1 MNGPTRPA
9 PFVLVSSGHGTMI
22 ANVNDYRPAT
32 TTEPSIYGV
41 GSQLFL
47 RSVFDPDEITLT
59 LHLLSLRREHFG
71 PGVIALDCGA
81 NIGVHTIEWAR
92 HMTGWG
98 EVTAFEAQERIYYA
112 LCGNIAINNCFNASA
127 MHAAIGGEVGEI
139 LVPSLD
145 YSAPASFGSLE
156 LRPSEQNEAIGQP
169 VAYGSSASR
178 RVLLLALDHSP
189 QARLDFIKMDIE
201 GMELE
206 ALQGAEQTLRT
217 HKPILSLEY
226 IKAKPGSLE
235 AFLEPLGY
243 RCFPF
248 IGNIIAVHRDD
259 PGLQTVSEGFAAAAT
274 ETP

>member
-1 MNGPTRPA
+1 MNGPPKPA

-32 TTEPSIYGV
+32 ATEPGIYGV

-47 RSVFDPDEITLT
+47 NSMFDPDEVELALQLLT
-59 LHLLSLRREHFG
+59 LRRRHFG
-71 PGVIALDCGA
+71 PGVVALDCGA

-112 LCGNIAINNCFNASA
+112 LCGNIAINNCFNATA
-127 MHAAIGGEVGEI
+127 MHAAIGGEMGEI
-139 LVPSLD
+139 MVPALN
-145 YSAPASFGSLE
+145 YAAPASFGSLE
-156 LRPSEQNEAIGQP
+156 LRPGAQNEAIGQP
-169 VAYGSSASR
+169 VNYDGATGK
-178 RVLLLALDHSP
+178 RVLLLALDHSS

-217 HKPILSLEY
+217 HKPILSLEH
-226 IKAKPGSLE
+226 IKAQPGSLQ

-243 RCFPF
+243 RCFALESH
-248 IGNIIAVHRDD
+248 IIAVHADD
-259 PGLQTVSEGFAAAAT
+259 PGLEAVASGFA
-274 ETP
+274 PS